1 MKRMKDRFYVKDV
14 AALAGCCSKTIRTL
28 TDLGLIPC
36 QRNYV
41 GWRIFSDP
49 ITTAEQVRALL
60 TGEQITGQ
68 DDLTSRGSDE

>member
-1 MKRMKDRFYVKDV
+1 MIGKDRFYVKDI
-14 AALAGCCSKTIRTL
+14 ANLAGCSKKTIRTL
-28 TDLGLIPC
+28 TDRGLINC

-60 TGEQITGQ
+60 AGEQS
-68 DDLTSRGSDE
+68 TSQCDVQGGTNE